1 MKGSKTSSDDV
12 LDAHFRQYAKRG
24 SPIRVDF
31 RRLQADFA
39 VDPQGPHL
47 LHPYPA
53 KLLAHIPHFFL
64 QSQRLSSPG
73 DLVLDPFCGS
83 GTVLLEALLAGRNAV
98 GADSNPLARLI
109 TRVKTR
115 PLDVH
120 RLARSV
126 GRLLGSVPHELDVAP
141 PDVVN
146 LKHWYHPRVVRQ
158 LCRLREAVRLIR
170 KIEEREFFELCF
182 SVLARRV
189 SLADPRLTV
198 PVRLRPER
206 LPDGHW
212 LQTSARERLRSLRR
226 IDVTEEFS
234 KIVWQNVD
242 RLRNLSASFPQALEI
257 PHIGNDARR
266 IEGRAGALQS
276 GTVRLAITSPPYVG
290 AQKYVR
296 ASSLNLGWLGLATRP
311 ELRALEDL
319 NIGREHFPVSATS
332 ALTPTRVP
340 AADRMLRDIRRHNPL
355 RAHIAA
361 TYLVE
366 MRAALIEVSRV
377 LAPGGHLVLVAANN
391 TVCGREFRTQA
402 YLQTIAEQAGL
413 TTRLRLTDVIRSR
426 GLMTTRNRTAGI
438 IAREW
443 VHIFEKSR

>member
-1 MKGSKTSSDDV
+1 
-12 LDAHFRQYAKRG
+12 
-24 SPIRVDF
+24 
-31 RRLQADFA
+31 
-39 VDPQGPHL
+39 
-47 LHPYPA
+47 
-53 KLLAHIPHFFL
+53 
-64 QSQRLSSPG
+64 
-73 DLVLDPFCGS
+73 
-83 GTVLLEALLAGRNAV
+83 
-98 GADSNPLARLI
+98 
-109 TRVKTR
+109 
-115 PLDVH
+115 
-120 RLARSV
+120 
-126 GRLLGSVPHELDVAP
+126 
-141 PDVVN
+141 
-146 LKHWYHPRVVRQ
+146 
-158 LCRLREAVRLIR
+158 
-170 KIEEREFFELCF
+170 
-182 SVLARRV
+182 
-189 SLADPRLTV
+189 
-198 PVRLRPER
+198 
-206 LPDGHW
+206 
-212 LQTSARERLRSLRR
+212 
-226 IDVTEEFS
+226 
-234 KIVWQNVD
+234 
-242 RLRNLSASFPQALEI
+242 
-257 PHIGNDARR
+257 
-266 IEGRAGALQS
+266 
-276 GTVRLAITSPPYVG
+276 
-290 AQKYVR
+290 
-296 ASSLNLGWLGLATRP
+296 LATRP